1 MNSMTN
7 AASPNGARPSL
18 PRRPQRSPIATLG
31 PSSADAERAVS
42 SATVNVQV
50 AVESPGRKAAPLKL
64 PPLRTESRM
73 MYCVAYASASGA
85 LVLAVL
91 YLFGLVY
98 FRVQENSG
106 LPPPFFKYSAGF
118 RGW

>member
-1 MNSMTN
+1 
-7 AASPNGARPSL
+7 
-18 PRRPQRSPIATLG
+18 
-31 PSSADAERAVS
+31 
-42 SATVNVQV
+42 
-50 AVESPGRKAAPLKL
+50 
-64 PPLRTESRM
+64 M
-73 MYCVAYASASGA
+73 MYCVAYASTSGA

-91 YLFGLVY
+91 YLFSLVY